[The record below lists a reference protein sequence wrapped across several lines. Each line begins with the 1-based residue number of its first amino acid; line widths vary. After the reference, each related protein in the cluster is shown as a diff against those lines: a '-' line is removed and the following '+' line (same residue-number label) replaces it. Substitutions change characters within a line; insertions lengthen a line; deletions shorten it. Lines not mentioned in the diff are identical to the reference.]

1 MLPVFPLVLVPA
13 RPECEG
19 VGRAACAV
27 WADDDCFV
35 CKYEEVTAA
44 MPNFGDTFI
53 IIT

>member
-1 MLPVFPLVLVPA
+1 MTLEGSSTDIVLYVM
-13 RPECEG
+13 
-19 VGRAACAV
+19 

-44 MPNFGDTFI
+44 MPNCGDTFI

>member
-1 MLPVFPLVLVPA
+1 MQVPA

-19 VGRAACAV
+19 LAGLRAVV